1 MLLFAKVSMHDLY
14 YSTHREKVFYVICVS
29 TAATTE
35 EGSGVILRTSPRK
48 GVNVKGKEVRNPEGT
63 NII

>member
-1 MLLFAKVSMHDLY
+1 MHDLY
-14 YSTHREKVFYVICVS
+14 YSTHREKVFYVNCVS

-35 EGSGVILRTSPRK
+35 EGSEVILRTSPRK
-48 GVNVKGKEVRNPEGT
+48 GVHVKGKEVRNPEGT

>member
-1 MLLFAKVSMHDLY
+1 MHDLY
-14 YSTHREKVFYVICVS
+14 YSTHRKKVFYVICVS

-48 GVNVKGKEVRNPEGT
+48 GVHVKGKEVRNPEGT